1 MASKERIFIDKTE
14 IVCGMLMGTMATRV
28 NIKASDMLEVTFSAM
43 EVKKLLGKEI
53 KEMLT
58 IKVKNQ
64 QFPYVITKEKMDEKY
79 WESYKTGMKTFCKNN
94 RINFNDFS
102 ATPAAAPGPAPKV

>member
-14 IVCGMLMGTMATRV
+14 IVCGLLMGTTATRV
-28 NIKASDMLEVTFSAM
+28 SIKASDIIEVSFSAM
-43 EVKKLLGKEI
+43 EVKKLLGKQK

-58 IKVKNQ
+58 IKVKSQ

-94 RINFNDFS
+94 RITFNDFS
-102 ATPAAAPGPAPKV
+102 SMPAMAPGEAPKA